1 MRYLPERIIPRRCDS
16 MNETESQWDKLLKIK
31 TTGRDDSHADQYRYP
46 YEPTPYSVLERL
58 ANSGLIRKG
67 NTLLDY
73 GTGKGRVC
81 FYLSYQTR
89 CHSIGVEYDE
99 RIFSGA
105 EENRLHAVSGNRT
118 AFEMKAAETYP
129 VSTEVDRCYF
139 FNPFSVELLQKV
151 LAQIYA
157 SYYENPREL
166 LLFFYYPSEEYLS
179 CLMTEEQLLFYDE
192 IDTRDLFGGNNERE
206 KILIFEVI

>member
-1 MRYLPERIIPRRCDS
+1 

-31 TTGRDDSHADQYRYP
+31 TTGRDDSPHADQYRYP
-46 YEPTPYSVLERL
+46 LRTDTLFCVRTPGKQRPYQEKYSLGLWHRER
-58 ANSGLIRKG
+58 
-67 NTLLDY
+67 
-73 GTGKGRVC
+73 RVC

-139 FNPFSVELLQKV
+139 LIPFPWNSFRKF
-151 LAQIYA
+151 
-157 SYYENPREL
+157 SPRSTL
-166 LLFFYYPSEEYLS
+166 P
-179 CLMTEEQLLFYDE
+179 T
-192 IDTRDLFGGNNERE
+192 T
-206 KILIFEVI
+206 KILVSFCCFSTIRPKNT

>member
-1 MRYLPERIIPRRCDS
+1 

-58 ANSGLIRKG
+58 ANSGLIGKG

-118 AFEMKAAETYP
+118 AFEMKAADL
-129 VSTEVDRCYF
+129 SRIDR
-139 FNPFSVELLQKV
+139 SG
-151 LAQIYA
+151 
-157 SYYENPREL
+157 S
-166 LLFFYYPSEEYLS
+166 LLFF
-179 CLMTEEQLLFYDE
+179 
-192 IDTRDLFGGNNERE
+192 
-206 KILIFEVI
+206 

>member
-1 MRYLPERIIPRRCDS
+1 

-58 ANSGLIRKG
+58 ANSGLIGKG

-118 AFEMKAAETYP
+118 AFERNAAETYP
-129 VSTEVDRCYF
+129 YR
-139 FNPFSVELLQKV
+139 QKWIAAIF
-151 LAQIYA
+151 LT
-157 SYYENPREL
+157 
-166 LLFFYYPSEEYLS
+166 LFRGTPSESSRPDLRF
-179 CLMTEEQLLFYDE
+179 LL
-192 IDTRDLFGGNNERE
+192 R
-206 KILIFEVI
+206 KSS

>member
-1 MRYLPERIIPRRCDS
+1 

-58 ANSGLIRKG
+58 ANSGLIGKG

-139 FNPFSVELLQKV
+139 LIPFPWNSFRKF
-151 LAQIYA
+151 
-157 SYYENPREL
+157 SPRSTL
-166 LLFFYYPSEEYLS
+166 P
-179 CLMTEEQLLFYDE
+179 T
-192 IDTRDLFGGNNERE
+192 T
-206 KILIFEVI
+206 KILVSFCCFSTIRPKNT

>member
-1 MRYLPERIIPRRCDS
+1 

-58 ANSGLIRKG
+58 ANSGLIGKG

-118 AFEMKAAETYP
+118 AFEMKAAETIPYRQKWIAAIFLIPFRWNSFRKFSPRSTLPTTKILVSFCCFLLSVRRIPELSDDRRTAP
-129 VSTEVDRCYF
+129 VLRRKSIPGIF
-139 FNPFSVELLQKV
+139 L
-151 LAQIYA
+151 
-157 SYYENPREL
+157 
-166 LLFFYYPSEEYLS
+166 EEI
-179 CLMTEEQLLFYDE
+179 M
-192 IDTRDLFGGNNERE
+192 RE
-206 KILIFEVI
+206 KKF

>member
-1 MRYLPERIIPRRCDS
+1 

-58 ANSGLIRKG
+58 ANSGLIGKG

-118 AFEMKAAETYP
+118 AFEIPFPWNSFRKFSP
-129 VSTEVDRCYF
+129 RSTL
-139 FNPFSVELLQKV
+139 P
-151 LAQIYA
+151 
-157 SYYENPREL
+157 
-166 LLFFYYPSEEYLS
+166 
-179 CLMTEEQLLFYDE
+179 T
-192 IDTRDLFGGNNERE
+192 T
-206 KILIFEVI
+206 KILVSFCCFSTIRPKNT